1 MAVPAKPSVGSRA
14 VYFPAAPPVPP
25 NPNIP
30 VAPGVSPTLLPG
42 AFGTSPAPVQ
52 QVDMPIPGAGGL
64 PAIVLRAGTGASP
77 DFSGTILLVFDQN
90 GNIYTRSN
98 VVSTTT
104 WTGLGSPPT
113 VARWALVDALS

>member
-1 MAVPAKPSVGSRA
+1 
-14 VYFPAAPPVPP
+14 
-25 NPNIP
+25 
-30 VAPGVSPTLLPG
+30 
-42 AFGTSPAPVQ
+42 
-52 QVDMPIPGAGGL
+52 MPIPGAGGL

-77 DFSGTILLVFDQN
+77 DFSGTVLLVFDIN
-90 GNIYTRSN
+90 GNAYTRSN